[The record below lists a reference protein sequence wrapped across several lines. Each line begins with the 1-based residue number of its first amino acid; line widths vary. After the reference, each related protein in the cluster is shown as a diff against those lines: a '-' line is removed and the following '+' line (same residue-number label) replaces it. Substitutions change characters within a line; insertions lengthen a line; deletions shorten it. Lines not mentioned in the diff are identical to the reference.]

1 MKKIA
6 LIMKIT
12 YFSEKKTKTKTNK
25 QTKKQKQKQRK
36 VPGFGWWGRN
46 KGCRPEYLPMPFFTI
61 RVFTNKLIH
70 LT

>member
-12 YFSEKKTKTKTNK
+12 YFSEKKK
-25 QTKKQKQKQRK
+25 QQQKKQKKKQRR
-36 VPGFGWWGRN
+36 VPGFAWWGRN

-61 RVFTNKLIH
+61 RMFTNKLIH

>member
-12 YFSEKKTKTKTNK
+12 YFSEKKTTTNK
-25 QTKKQKQKQRK
+25 QTNKQKKKQIR
-36 VPGFGWWGRN
+36 VPGFAWWGRN

-61 RVFTNKLIH
+61 RMFTNKLIH